1 MKENLILEGNTIY
14 EIDPVCMRMK
24 TQPQQ
29 RQAAGG
35 GRMTEVKAE
44 GDRRADCGCG
54 NFSCGRNIPCR
65 SSHRCSCS
73 RSSRAILGALI
84 LAGCQAK
91 RRGQNNF
98 CGR

>member
-24 TQPQQ
+24 THPQQ

-35 GRMTEVKAE
+35 GRMTEAEKE
-44 GDRRADCGCG
+44 GDRWEGCGCESFCRRS
-54 NFSCGRNIPCR
+54 NSCVV
-65 SSHRCSCS
+65 
-73 RSSRAILGALI
+73 LGALV
-84 LAGCQAK
+84 LAGCRVK
-91 RRGQNNF
+91 RRGRNNF

>member
-35 GRMTEVKAE
+35 GRMTEV
-44 GDRRADCGCG
+44 
-54 NFSCGRNIPCR
+54 
-65 SSHRCSCS
+65 
-73 RSSRAILGALI
+73 
-84 LAGCQAK
+84 
-91 RRGQNNF
+91 
-98 CGR
+98 

>member
-44 GDRRADCGCG
+44 GDRREDCGCE

-65 SSHRCSCS
+65 SSHRCSS

-91 RRGQNNF
+91 RRGWKTF